1 MLWCPLFRPVLL
13 RQISAGLVISAALL
27 LPVPL
32 RADEVHLKGGAS
44 FSGRIVE
51 QTDAMVTMD
60 IGDGVV
66 GIPASRI
73 EKIVKGHSPLD
84 EYDAR
89 AKALKPD
96 NIDGWRTLGR
106 WAAQQGLQS
115 QARKAYQNVMTMA
128 PNDPEAR
135 QALGY
140 VQVNGQWMT
149 EEESYRARGYV
160 KVGNEW
166 MTPSEA
172 QQMQSSAA
180 AAQAQQDAERRANQA
195 EADRIL
201 AEQRADK
208 AEERARA
215 AEEVDPWSQMGYQ
228 PYLGGWGYGMTTWPG
243 GVNAQWRPA
252 NKPPGA
258 SSTPRPPH

>member
-1 MLWCPLFRPVLL
+1 MRALPILRTSLVAAVITSLAPVC
-13 RQISAGLVISAALL
+13 SPALL
-27 LPVPL
+27 
-32 RADEVHLKGGAS
+32 ADEVHLKGGAS

-66 GIPASRI
+66 GIPAARI

-89 AKALKPD
+89 ARALKPD
-96 NIDGWRTLGR
+96 DIDGWRTLGR
-106 WAAQQGLQS
+106 WASQQGLQA
-115 QARKAYQNVMTMA
+115 QARKAYQNVMGMA

-149 EEESYRARGYV
+149 EEDGYRARGFV

-166 MTPSEA
+166 MTPAEA
-172 QQMQSSAA
+172 QQTQANAA
-180 AAQAQQDAERRANQA
+180 AAQAQADAERRANQA

-201 AEQRADK
+201 AEQRAAK
-208 AEERARA
+208 AEERARE
-215 AEEVDPWSQMGYQ
+215 AEEVDPWTQMGY
-228 PYLGGWGYGMTTWPG
+228 PTYWGGWGYGMTSWPG
-243 GVNAQWRPA
+243 GVDMQWRPA

-258 SSTPRPPH
+258 SSSPPSRPPQ

>member
-1 MLWCPLFRPVLL
+1 MIRTAFV
-13 RQISAGLVISAALL
+13 AAIVSSLPL
-27 LPVPL
+27 LPCASV
-32 RADEVHLKGGAS
+32 RADEVFLKGGAS

-66 GIPASRI
+66 GIPAARI

-96 NIDGWRTLGR
+96 NMEGWRTLGR
-106 WAAQQGLQS
+106 WASQQGLQS

-135 QALGY
+135 QALGF

-149 EEESYRARGYV
+149 EEESYRAKGYV

-166 MTPSEA
+166 MTQAEA
-172 QQMQSSAA
+172 QAMRSSEA
-180 AAQAQQDAERRANQA
+180 AAQAQADAEKRANQA

-208 AEERARA
+208 AEERARE
-215 AEEVDPWSQMGYQ
+215 AEEVDPWTQMGGY
-228 PYLGGWGYGMTTWPG
+228 PTYWGGWGYGMTSWPG
-243 GVNAQWRPA
+243 SVDTQWRPA
-252 NKPPGA
+252 NKPPA
-258 SSTPRPPH
+258 AQVPPPRPH

>member
-1 MLWCPLFRPVLL
+1 MIRTAFVAAIVSSLPLLW
-13 RQISAGLVISAALL
+13 SALV
-27 LPVPL
+27 

-84 EYDAR
+84 EYDTR

-96 NIDGWRTLGR
+96 DMEGWRTLGR

-128 PNDPEAR
+128 PNDAEAR

-166 MTPSEA
+166 MTQAEA
-172 QQMQSSAA
+172 QTMRSSEA
-180 AAQAQQDAERRANQA
+180 AAQAQADAERRANQA

-208 AEERARA
+208 AEERARE

-243 GVNAQWRPA
+243 GVSAQWRPA

-258 SSTPRPPH
+258 SSTPRPPN

>member
-1 MLWCPLFRPVLL
+1 MRSFPMIRTAFV
-13 RQISAGLVISAALL
+13 AAIVSSLPL
-27 LPVPL
+27 LPSAPV

-73 EKIVKGHSPLD
+73 EKIDKGHSPLD
-84 EYDAR
+84 EYDSR

-115 QARKAYQNVMTMA
+115 QARKAYQNVMGMA

-166 MTPSEA
+166 MTQAEA
-172 QQMQSSAA
+172 QTMRTSEA
-180 AAQAQQDAERRANQA
+180 AAQAQADAERRANQA

-243 GVNAQWRPA
+243 GVATQWRPA

-258 SSTPRPPH
+258 SSTPRPPN

>member
-1 MLWCPLFRPVLL
+1 MRSLPLIRIAIAAAVLSSPL
-13 RQISAGLVISAALL
+13 LSAFV
-27 LPVPL
+27 
-32 RADEVHLKGGAS
+32 RADEVFLKGGAS

-66 GIPASRI
+66 GIAAARI

-96 NIDGWRTLGR
+96 DMGGWRTLGR

-135 QALGY
+135 QALGF

-149 EEESYRARGYV
+149 EEESYRAKGFV
-160 KVGNEW
+160 KVGSEW
-166 MTPSEA
+166 MTPTEA
-172 QQMQSSAA
+172 QQMQAGA
-180 AAQAQQDAERRANQA
+180 AAQQAQADAERRANQA

-208 AEERARA
+208 AEERARQ
-215 AEEVDPWSQMGYQ
+215 AEEVDPWSQMGY
-228 PYLGGWGYGMTTWPG
+228 PTYWGGWGYGMTTWPG
-243 GVNAQWRPA
+243 GVDTQWRNA
-252 NKPPGA
+252 NRPPGA
-258 SSTPRPPH
+258 STTPSRPPQ